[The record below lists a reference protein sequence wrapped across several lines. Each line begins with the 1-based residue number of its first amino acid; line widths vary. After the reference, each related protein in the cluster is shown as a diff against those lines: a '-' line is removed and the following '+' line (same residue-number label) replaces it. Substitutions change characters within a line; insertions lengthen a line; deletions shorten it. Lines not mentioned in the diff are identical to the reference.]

1 MTGAFGM
8 VETHLRGK
16 RILLVDDEREL
27 ADMVATILHGAGF
40 ASVDIA
46 NSSAEALSSI
56 AARSASPEHAY
67 QLFVLD
73 VMMPGMDGFELLGRI
88 RQLPA
93 HTSTPA
99 LFLTAK
105 DEPFDRV
112 SGLTLG
118 ADDYIAKPFLPQEL
132 VLRIAAV
139 LRRCYAAEN
148 PLLELAASRVNFAT
162 AEVERADG
170 QTVPLTAKEHEIL
183 SVLARNAGRIV
194 TIDSLCEACWG
205 DRSAASS
212 LMAHIKSLRL
222 KWAIR
227 LCVGF
232 PLIAARTGL
241 QTGRA
246 PKLSSLKR
254 ALAS

>member
-118 ADDYIAKPFLPQEL
+118 A
-132 VLRIAAV
+132 
-139 LRRCYAAEN
+139 
-148 PLLELAASRVNFAT
+148 
-162 AEVERADG
+162 EVERADG

-205 DRSAASS
+205 TSFGYENS
-212 LMAHIKSLRL
+212 LMAHIRRLREKIEADPSAPVSL
-222 KWAIR
+222 
-227 LCVGF
+227 VT
-232 PLIAARTGL
+232 ARGL
-241 QTGRA
+241 GY
-246 PKLSSLKR
+246 KLVER
-254 ALAS
+254 G

>member
-162 AEVERADG
+162 AEV
-170 QTVPLTAKEHEIL
+170 
-183 SVLARNAGRIV
+183 
-194 TIDSLCEACWG
+194 
-205 DRSAASS
+205 
-212 LMAHIKSLRL
+212 
-222 KWAIR
+222 
-227 LCVGF
+227 
-232 PLIAARTGL
+232 
-241 QTGRA
+241 
-246 PKLSSLKR
+246 
-254 ALAS
+254 

>member
-56 AARSASPEHAY
+56 AARSA
-67 QLFVLD
+67 VLD

-205 DRSAASS
+205 TSFGYENS
-212 LMAHIKSLRL
+212 LMAHIRRLREKIEADPSAPVSL
-222 KWAIR
+222 
-227 LCVGF
+227 VT
-232 PLIAARTGL
+232 ARGL
-241 QTGRA
+241 GY
-246 PKLSSLKR
+246 KLVER
-254 ALAS
+254 G

>member
-88 RQLPA
+88 RQLSA

-205 DRSAASS
+205 TSFGYENS
-212 LMAHIKSLRL
+212 LMAHIRRLREKIEADPSAPVSL
-222 KWAIR
+222 
-227 LCVGF
+227 VT
-232 PLIAARTGL
+232 ARGL
-241 QTGRA
+241 GY
-246 PKLSSLKR
+246 KLVER
-254 ALAS
+254 G